1 SEQEIKA
8 GLVSL
13 LLAFGFGVFY
23 VFREI
28 RDWLDPPVNLTGRVS
43 RKEFQPG
50 NTNAEANGAVM
61 PDRFHLTIGSEEIEV
76 VSATF
81 RAVHEGDPVSVKY
94 WPRGGVALRVE
105 RLSCDE
111 RSSSVTLDPAW
122 QTANVVALAQT
133 IHDHQAFDRMPI
145 LGDALQ

>member
-1 SEQEIKA
+1 GESLMMSRRSLFLYACCVFISLVSYKALRYGISEQEIKA

-61 PDRFHLTIGSEEIEV
+61 PDRFYLTIGSEEIEV

-111 RSSSVTLDPAW
+111 RSSSVTL
-122 QTANVVALAQT
+122 
-133 IHDHQAFDRMPI
+133 
-145 LGDALQ
+145 